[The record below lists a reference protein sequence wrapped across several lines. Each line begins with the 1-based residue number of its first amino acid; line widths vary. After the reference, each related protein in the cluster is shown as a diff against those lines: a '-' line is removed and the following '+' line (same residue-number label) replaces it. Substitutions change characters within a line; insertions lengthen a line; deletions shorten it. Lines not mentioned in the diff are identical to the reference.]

1 LAATSLTLIL
11 LDPDGEDAVELPDGL
26 GIGDLATEAAVGT
39 GLAEPNS

>member
-11 LDPDGEDAVELPDGL
+11 LDEEDAVELAEGL
-26 GIGDLATEAAVGT
+26 GIGDLVTEAAVGT